1 MNRTVL
7 LIALGM
13 VGLVS
18 IAAACLAGHTDLPG
32 GPSSGQPSS
41 LAEYEAIV
49 DSSVVAWSS
58 QSVQSMDQPIGDE
71 STYSPQDVTNGYRAL
86 LVGLV
91 APYVAD
97 TDSGRVI
104 APEYVYSSYSLLELL
119 GGMSWASRNDLFFQS
134 DAFELDSY
142 MAESFGRFLDKK
154 AAQAST
160 DGLNQPE
167 ELTRISEWVNAI
179 TNNPEGAH
187 GLPIP
192 LGGVPA
198 ADHPLMRQALSET
211 LARRVALLEDGDPAS
226 GSSRRRS
233 R

>member
-7 LIALGM
+7 LIVPGM
-13 VGLVS
+13 VGLVL
-18 IAAACLAGHTDLPG
+18 IAVAFPAGHTDLPR
-32 GPSSGQPSS
+32 GPFSGQPLS
-41 LAEYEAIV
+41 LVEYEAIV

-58 QSVQSMDQPIGDE
+58 QSVQSMDKPIGDE
-71 STYSPQDVTNGYRAL
+71 STHSPLDVTNSYRAL
-86 LVGLV
+86 LIGLV

-97 TDSGRVI
+97 TDSERVI
-104 APEYVYSSYSLLELL
+104 APEYVHSSYSLLELL
-119 GGMSWASRNDLFFQS
+119 GGMSWASRNDLFFQR

-167 ELTRISEWVNAI
+167 ELTRIREWVNAI
-179 TNNPEGAH
+179 TSNPEEAH

-192 LGGVPA
+192 LGGVAA
-198 ADHPLMRQALSET
+198 ADCPLMRQALSET
-211 LARRVALLEDGDPAS
+211 LARRVALLEDGDAAS
-226 GSSRRRS
+226 ESSRP
-233 R
+233 